1 MSPAVVCPH
10 LSYSHSTIC
19 NLCITLVYWIK
30 LLIWNLIRREE
41 FSLSIWGS
49 NCHRDLSLHQQ
60 HSEISLHFSFILLIS
75 VVRERYISF
84 LDVLFI
90 DISILYVE
98 SSHVRWTRK
107 YLIKEREIYPGI
119 VVPNSN
125 INIRKLWIKRCEM
138 LKDHNV

>member
-10 LSYSHSTIC
+10 LSYSHSTSC

-41 FSLSIWGS
+41 FSLYLGIK
-49 NCHRDLSLHQQ
+49 LSQRSQ
-60 HSEISLHFSFILLIS
+60 SPPAAFEISLHFSFILLIS